1 MINSGSNFL
10 FAGFRCLGF
19 FGNNCSSVIIVN
31 SRSDKITPS
40 SNGAMIAEI
49 LSSDSRNADQDLVRR
64 TLSWRFLRK
73 SIRFSTRPLLFA
85 VNNILPSYFLIKFNN
100 PLDGCL
106 CVVWIFRLGFNCVFK
121 FIDWFWS
128 CTEFWAYVILLK
140 LSRAIFI
147 SLLLKKTFSGGSK

>member
-10 FAGFRCLGF
+10 FEGFRCLGF

-64 TLSWRFLRK
+64 TLS
-73 SIRFSTRPLLFA
+73 
-85 VNNILPSYFLIKFNN
+85 
-100 PLDGCL
+100 
-106 CVVWIFRLGFNCVFK
+106 
-121 FIDWFWS
+121 
-128 CTEFWAYVILLK
+128 
-140 LSRAIFI
+140 
-147 SLLLKKTFSGGSK
+147 